1 MASSVAVDMVELD
14 EGDLANLKAAVLL
27 RLRPRL
33 VSNVDP
39 RKYMT
44 FLRSKFVLDERECG
58 DIKATASRPAAAEA
72 FLDVLGRKGSQGY
85 DAFCEALFEDRTQ
98 VFLLTELTTTLELMK
113 AKLKEHKG
121 KTFQQ

>member
-1 MASSVAVDMVELD
+1 MAAVELD

-44 FLRSKFVLDERECG
+44 FLRSKFVLDERDYG
-58 DIKATASRPAAAEA
+58 DIRAVASRPAAAEA
-72 FLDVLGRKGSQGY
+72 FLDILATKGSHGY
-85 DAFCEALFEDRTQ
+85 DAFCQALLEDRTQ
-98 VFLLTELTTTLELMK
+98 VFLLTEMTTTLELMK

-121 KTFQQ
+121 MFGI